1 MEMYDEDLGE
11 NVFFQNLRTK
21 HAQLYEE
28 AAFNR
33 WMVCVPR
40 HGTASRHQQNKE
52 DFENHILRPVREKD
66 DVFLTANNKEVQV
79 KGNTITTVKGFKELR
94 NVLILFEETYYN
106 NSDQS
111 YRVLCLDQFLE
122 GRTESVQEP
131 ILVSLQSLED
141 CTEYLWGRHGNHR
154 TRRQVDHRVQ
164 HFIVSYQQLEGV
176 SLRHTMDAANTLF
189 VRAMQTALKDN
200 NMGKIAKQSTI
211 HMDNLKI
218 AMETYVMHGVFNKVF
233 NTISTFTATEDA
245 ALNKVTRNLANV
257 QLRDLGVRKA
267 FWQSVPRARRELH
280 GLNKFS
286 SPLEKLL
293 CVKRAIT
300 AITRPS
306 PLHKRK
312 ESVTMS
318 SDDLLPILV
327 YLVIKADIPN
337 WLANLRYLHNFRF
350 SRPAND
356 AFGFYLASLEAAI
369 EHVRSGNV
377 GVEEGSDQ
385 TLTSSSQWQAMQRQ
399 SSQDMST
406 ILVLFE
412 HIREGRVEDVTEML
426 EVSIPD
432 HTQLRTKMCHPLCSC
447 DSCERLVSGRRNDPT
462 AVTAYSRDDKGLTA
476 LHVAAIYGRAEMIDL
491 LVTKGGVVNATDYH
505 GSTPL
510 HLACQKGHQSAAL
523 LLLHFSADVRAQDN
537 DGNTPLHLC
546 CENGHEDCVKAVVYY
561 DRSYVVLDMNAAN
574 DNGDTPLHLASR
586 WGYCNIVDTL
596 LENGASVEALNRK
609 KQTSLDCAHNDT
621 VSRVLL
627 QALEDR
633 HIQETEEGFVKV
645 ARVTDASPPKPTR
658 TTRPN
663 RRESGP
669 LSINKLPTA
678 PQDSPQQ
685 QREKQVEKLLKAVA
699 DGDIEMVR
707 YLLCVESSDEDDDDV
722 FDANA
727 SLCHPLC
734 QCEKCHP
741 VQKRTAVM
749 SVDEL
754 SVNSANEGGFTSL
767 HVAALH
773 GHKDLAMLL
782 LRNGA
787 NVNGQNKA
795 QRNTPLHLACQHD
808 HVKIVSALLDHGAKC
823 NVKDHNGC
831 TPLYLSATA
840 GNLRP
845 AQLLIQKGANI
856 NQINQRG
863 NTALHEAARWNY
875 PELVSLLLQ
884 NGASAAIRNKTQ
896 LTALQYAHNETVAE
910 LLRSHME
917 EKPAAHVDLR
927 PRARTASGSAGS
939 ETSDTNLASVQFES
953 GPVGIKALFQA
964 FDADDIKLSKQLGKE
979 IKMFDKSKRL
989 KKTIT
994 RDRSYPQ
1001 LQLLT
1006 AVEQTIP
1013 SGSSSSTQPTWVDST
1028 ASTPPEP
1035 HMPFKGLDTVMEK
1048 EMVEVSERDRS
1059 TDRREKERTWQIQE
1073 RITEVASPTRIREFL
1088 TPIASIRLVEA
1099 EQSTSEYDT
1108 EDSRVSDI
1116 EGREGYS
1123 LSGEGD
1129 TLRNKD
1135 EMSSSLGPKVKN
1147 GKDTSPKTPL
1157 LQNSVVLAE
1166 NLMVEGSC
1174 SDLEPATGVMPDPS
1188 PQMTFAIKD
1197 MEELLSEVVEEVN
1210 LSEERLEAESV
1221 AASVVEELVRSSVDK
1236 PVVAAILDDVIE
1248 SVLEQSNCTSSSETQ
1263 SVGTA
1268 QVTTGRDILE
1278 ESSLE
1283 EVKAFTDSETELQNM
1298 SSLIDNPSANDTTT
1312 ESSWE
1317 DIPTEPI
1324 IEEQERASA
1333 NEDLS

>member
-1 MEMYDEDLGE
+1 M
-11 NVFFQNLRTK
+11 F
-21 HAQLYEE
+21 
-28 AAFNR
+28 
-33 WMVCVPR
+33 
-40 HGTASRHQQNKE
+40 
-52 DFENHILRPVREKD
+52 
-66 DVFLTANNKEVQV
+66 
-79 KGNTITTVKGFKELR
+79 
-94 NVLILFEETYYN
+94 YN
-106 NSDQS
+106 SSDHS

-164 HFIVSYQQLEGV
+164 HFIGSYHQLEGV

-245 ALNKVTRNLANV
+245 ALNKVTRNLADV
-257 QLRDLGVRKA
+257 QLRDLGVRKE
-267 FWQSVPRARRELH
+267 FWQSIPRARRELH

-369 EHVRSGNV
+369 EHVKTGNV

-385 TLTSSSQWQAMQRQ
+385 SLTSSSQWQAMQRQ
-399 SSQDMST
+399 TSQDMST

-412 HIREGRVEDVTEML
+412 HIREGRVEGVEEML
-426 EVSIPD
+426 GVSTPD

-561 DRSYVVLDMNAAN
+561 DRSYVVLDINAAN

-596 LENGASVEALNRK
+596 LQNGASVEALNRK

-633 HIQETEEGFVKV
+633 QLQETEESFVKV
-645 ARVTDASPPKPTR
+645 RVMDASPPKP
-658 TTRPN
+658 TRPN

-669 LSINKLPTA
+669 LSINKLPTV

-707 YLLCVESSDEDDDDV
+707 YLLCVESSDEDDEDV

-773 GHKDLAMLL
+773 GRKDLTLLL

-840 GNLRP
+840 GNLQP
-845 AQLLIQKGANI
+845 AQLLIQKGANV
-856 NQINQRG
+856 NQTNQRG

-875 PELVSLLLQ
+875 PKLVSLLLQ

-896 LTALQYAHNETVAE
+896 LTPLQYAHNEAVAQ

-917 EKPAAHVDLR
+917 EKPADHVDLR

-939 ETSDTNLASVQFES
+939 EISDTNIATMQGES

-964 FDADDIKLSKQLGKE
+964 FDADDVKLSKQLGKE

-1001 LQLLT
+1001 LQLL
-1006 AVEQTIP
+1006 AVEQI
-1013 SGSSSSTQPTWVDST
+1013 SSTPALVDST
-1028 ASTPPEP
+1028 LPTSPEEQEP
-1035 HMPFKGLDTVMEK
+1035 IRGLDTEEVSSEFTEK
-1048 EMVEVSERDRS
+1048 EMVEVSERDRR
-1059 TDRREKERTWQIQE
+1059 TDRQENESTWQIQE
-1073 RITEVASPTRIREFL
+1073 RITEVASPTRVREFL

-1108 EDSRVSDI
+1108 EDSRVSDM
-1116 EGREGYS
+1116 EGKEGFS

-1129 TLRNKD
+1129 ASRNSD
-1135 EMSSSLGPKVKN
+1135 ESSFRFRQEVRNSE
-1147 GKDTSPKTPL
+1147 DTSLKTPL
-1157 LQNSVVLAE
+1157 LPASSCSKAPTDEKTLASGATVVLAE
-1166 NLMVEGSC
+1166 NLMVEGTS
-1174 SDLEPATGVMPDPS
+1174 SDLEPAREVIPDQG
-1188 PQMTFAIKD
+1188 PQMTFAVKD

-1210 LSEERLEAESV
+1210 QARQQAELA
-1221 AASVVEELVRSSVDK
+1221 AASVVEELVRSVDK
-1236 PVVAAILDDVIE
+1236 PVVEDILDDVIE
-1248 SVLEQSNCTSSSETQ
+1248 SVFEESGCTSSSETQ
-1263 SVGTA
+1263 RASA
-1268 QVTTGRDILE
+1268 DQVTTSSDVLG

-1283 EVKAFTDSETELQNM
+1283 ERQAFTDSEKELQNM
-1298 SSLIDNPSANDTTT
+1298 LSLIDNPSANDTTT

-1317 DIPTEPI
+1317 DIPVEPMT
-1324 IEEQERASA
+1324 EEQERTST
-1333 NEDLS
+1333 NEDISSDVENNQSEQLLQSEIQEEHS